1 MIRAT
6 LNISNDELDEITAQ
20 IVDIFPNFDETL
32 KGIYN
37 TNSIIL
43 LRNIVYCIVP
53 SEIVNFCYFIVFV
66 LLKSVFQPDKC
77 C

>member
-20 IVDIFPNFDETL
+20 IVDIFPNFDEAL

-43 LRNIVYCIVP
+43 LRNIV
-53 SEIVNFCYFIVFV
+53 
-66 LLKSVFQPDKC
+66 
-77 C
+77 